1 MENKERVKFF
11 KHRKL
16 IAIDPGKN
24 GGIAIYSIDVGRLIE
39 VVKMP
44 DTPQELLRFLRLYA
58 INSTCYLEKVQG
70 LPGMSG
76 SAMFNFGCGYGHLEM
91 ALLAAKIPTIS
102 VTPQK
107 WQKSLQLG
115 NKGNKSTT
123 QWKNKLKAKAEQ
135 LFPYVS
141 KITLAVSDALLI
153 LQYAIIQEK
162 SN

>member
-1 MENKERVKFF
+1 MESKERAKFF
-11 KHRKL
+11 KHKKI

-24 GGIAIYSIDVGRLIE
+24 GGIAVYSIDIGRVIE

-44 DTPQELLRFLRLYA
+44 ETPQELLRFLRLYSF
-58 INSTCYLEKVQG
+58 NSICYLEKVQG

-76 SAMFNFGCGYGHLEM
+76 SAMFNFGCGFGHLEM
-91 ALLAAKIPTIS
+91 ALLACKIPTVS

-123 QWKNKLKAKAEQ
+123 EWKNKLKAKAEQ
-135 LFPYVS
+135 LFPYVGR
-141 KITLAVSDALLI
+141 ITLAISDALLI
-153 LQYAIIQEK
+153 LQYSIIQEK
-162 SN
+162 I

>member
-1 MENKERVKFF
+1 MESKERAKFF
-11 KHRKL
+11 KHKKI

-24 GGIAIYSIDVGRLIE
+24 GGIAIYSIDIGRVIE

-44 DTPQELLRFLRLYA
+44 ETPQELLRFLRLYSF
-58 INSTCYLEKVQG
+58 NSICYLEKVQG

-76 SAMFNFGCGYGHLEM
+76 SAMFNFGCGFGHLEM
-91 ALLAAKIPTIS
+91 ALLACKIPTVS

-123 QWKNKLKAKAEQ
+123 EWKNKLKAKAEQ
-135 LFPYVS
+135 LFPYVGR
-141 KITLAVSDALLI
+141 ITLAISDALLI
-153 LQYAIIQEK
+153 LQYSIIQEK
-162 SN
+162 I